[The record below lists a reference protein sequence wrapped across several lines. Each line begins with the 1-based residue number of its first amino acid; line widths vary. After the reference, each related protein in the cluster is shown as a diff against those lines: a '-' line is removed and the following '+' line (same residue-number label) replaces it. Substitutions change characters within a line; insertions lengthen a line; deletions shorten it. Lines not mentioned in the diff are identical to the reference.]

1 MKLGIKRIVGL
12 LLLATMLLGVAQVAV
27 AASDVAGLFVDG
39 LIPICDELLTDII
52 DSENCITS
60 SASVTGKAGTI
71 YINFDTNKVLFVGDT
86 VYRTYYFLDADSHK
100 LYTAA
105 MCYVLDTADVMDL
118 GVKIYW
124 VSDGETKQV
133 TEADL
138 GKVGAQVATWLQ

>member
-1 MKLGIKRIVGL
+1 MKLGIKKIVGL

-27 AASDVAGLFVDG
+27 ADYNLGGEFMDG
-39 LIPICDELLTDII
+39 LIPICDELLEEII
-52 DSENCITS
+52 DSENYIKS
-60 SASVTGKAGTI
+60 SEFVTGKAGTI

-105 MCYVLDTADVMDL
+105 MCYVLDTANVMNL

-133 TEADL
+133 TEEDL
-138 GKVGAQVATWLQ
+138 SKVGAQVATWLQ